1 MTELETQ
8 MILAARRGKA
18 EGYRYLMNRYGRQV
32 QLLVGQM
39 VKDVRDAE
47 ELAQDVFVRAFE
59 HLADFDPERASFST
73 WLSRIA
79 HNTAL
84 NHLRSRGFAPLP
96 LDEEYTIH
104 NSQFTIHN
112 SPFTPPDG
120 VSWAQDTDELASE
133 ADRLALLDEAID
145 HLRPEERSLLHL
157 RYYEGRS
164 LGEIAEVMTVRE
176 GPLAN
181 RLQRIRK
188 KLKKIMGNFSHMND
202 HE

>member
-1 MTELETQ
+1 MTEQETQ
-8 MILAARRGKA
+8 MIRAARRGKA

-59 HLADFDPERASFST
+59 HLADFDPQRASFST

-84 NHLRSRGFAPLP
+84 NHLRSRGYAPLP

-104 NSQFTIHN
+104 NS
-112 SPFTPPDG
+112 PFTPPDG
-120 VSWAQDTDELASE
+120 QVWAQDDDELASE
-133 ADRLALLDEAID
+133 ANRLALLDEAID